1 MAQVGLAEILKNAS
15 DIADE
20 DQRIAYL
27 QQNASAALKTIV
39 GYAYDPVIE
48 WLIPDTDPPYTP
60 QPKEADLQNV
70 LFAEIRRLRI
80 FVNHNDYLNTNQ
92 IVRERQF
99 IELIESV
106 DPDDARLLLA
116 MKKRE
121 LPYPGLGKDLMARA
135 FPTISKHW

>member
-1 MAQVGLAEILKNAS
+1 MAVVGLAEILKEAS
-15 DIADE
+15 EITDVGE
-20 DQRIAYL
+20 RVAYL
-27 QQNASAALKTIV
+27 TTNSSPALKSIV
-39 GYAYDPVIE
+39 GYVYDPVIE
-48 WLIPDTDPPYTP
+48 WLIPESDPPYTP

-70 LFAEIRRLRI
+70 LYAEIRRIRI

-99 IELIESV
+99 IELLESV

-116 MKKRE
+116 MKRRE
-121 LPYPGLGKDLMARA
+121 MPYPNLGIDVIRQA